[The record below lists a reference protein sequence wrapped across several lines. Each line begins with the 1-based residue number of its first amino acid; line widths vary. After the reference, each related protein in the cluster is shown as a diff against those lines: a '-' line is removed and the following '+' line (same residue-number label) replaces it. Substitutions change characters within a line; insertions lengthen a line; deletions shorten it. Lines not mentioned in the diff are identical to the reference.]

1 MLVSNSKPILDPDKI
16 KQGEYTTAAVS
27 NALFESFSSQ
37 ISSLS
42 DSEKKQLKEQIHK
55 NINRLMAVLVSNQS
69 HNVTEFIA
77 GKGLAEQKLQVAA
90 NFPNAAIEVL
100 QASLLGNLKNKLPNP
115 DTKLIVFY
123 QYIPE
128 IYEILTTHSVFD
140 LRKEL
145 QSNLNQTVLKLLNR
159 DMMDITLTDANTST
173 KVGWYVCSTLVK
185 TGVNIVTSGI
195 GGALIDSINGA
206 LRTHGP
212 SIFDL
217 NHIQVNV
224 VDAEG
229 NAGKATV
236 RRDTDWNREY
246 STRDV
251 IAQLTSDITT
261 SVIQDG
267 QKAVEAAPIQKIIEY
282 FNESLSGTKANKLA
296 DSKGL
301 TLLLMPIEILIQR
314 VRSVEALTRR
324 VILHVVELYVASGY
338 DLSNLSHLHEMA
350 KAAEVRLKHL
360 KIHAY
365 LTYLTQLSDDYIDVF
380 NWHTLYKVVMAETLV
395 ENGET
400 ILKSNQVLSQKLW
413 LELFE
418 NNYASGAKVPE
429 TAPVYTQDE
438 LDELESSLQSNSKC
452 FTWSS
457 KYQSALE
464 GGAKKGNLKYF
475 VENAQNSGLL
485 AVTSNTKFGETSS
498 LATLLNANLLYND
511 LNEKMRKHS
520 KELIEKSDY
529 IEFTKA
535 VGVSDFAKEVWEQVG
550 DDIDLGLHGV

>member
-1 MLVSNSKPILDPDKI
+1 MLVSNRKPVLDPDKV

-55 NINRLMAVLVSNQS
+55 NINRLMAVLVSNQFY
-69 HNVTEFIA
+69 NVTELIA
-77 GKGLAEQKLQVAA
+77 GKGLAEQKLQAAA

-159 DMMDITLTDANTST
+159 DMMDIALTDANTST

-229 NAGKATV
+229 NAGKTTV

-301 TLLLMPIEILIQR
+301 TLLLLPIEILIQR

-429 TAPVYTQDE
+429 TAPVYKQDE

-464 GGAKKGNLKYF
+464 GGVKKGNLKYF